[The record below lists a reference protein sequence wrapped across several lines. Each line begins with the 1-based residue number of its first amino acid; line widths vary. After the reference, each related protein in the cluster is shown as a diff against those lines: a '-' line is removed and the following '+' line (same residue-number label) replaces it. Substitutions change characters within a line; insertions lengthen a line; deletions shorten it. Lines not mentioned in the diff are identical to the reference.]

1 MKITARPLLG
11 ALLLALT
18 LPAVAYDPV
27 GYGRRDY
34 DYYNR
39 FQDGLMNQ
47 FQYDLVD
54 PVRKDL
60 NRRQREAAAKE
71 RETAPIRAAA
81 TTYTPVQRDG
91 AAIEPLVTAYPT
103 DAQGKVRRE
112 FTNLLGTFRKLEK
125 QFGLPANDVATAVA
139 AYLAGS
145 YAAYTDVTLPDA
157 HFKPLVAQMR
167 RALQDDAQF
176 AKASDA
182 TRQQMYEQL
191 VTLGMLMT
199 VTQLGLQQNPD
210 ARLNAD
216 MRAAGGNYLA
226 SFLGVP
232 ASRVRITAQGL
243 ELE

>member
-1 MKITARPLLG
+1 
-11 ALLLALT
+11 
-18 LPAVAYDPV
+18 
-27 GYGRRDY
+27 
-34 DYYNR
+34 
-39 FQDGLMNQ
+39 MNQ

-71 RETAPIRAAA
+71 REVAPARAATA
-81 TTYTPVQRDG
+81 YTPVQRDG
-91 AAIEPLVTAYPT
+91 AAIKPLVTAYPA

-112 FTNLLGTFRKLEK
+112 FTNLLNTFRKLEK
-125 QFGLPANDVATAVA
+125 QFGLPANDVATAV
-139 AYLAGS
+139 
-145 YAAYTDVTLPDA
+145 AAYTDVTLPDA

-199 VTQLGLQQNPD
+199 VTQLSLQQTPD

-216 MRAAGGNYLA
+216 MRAAGGDYLE

-232 ASRVRITAQGL
+232 ANRVRITAEGL

>member
-1 MKITARPLLG
+1 MKIIAHPLLG
-11 ALLLALT
+11 ALLLALA
-18 LPAVAYDPV
+18 LPVVAYDPV

-34 DYYNR
+34 DYYNQ
-39 FQDGLMNQ
+39 FQNGLMNQ

-71 RETAPIRAAA
+71 REVAPARAATA
-81 TTYTPVQRDG
+81 YTPVQRDG
-91 AAIEPLVTAYPT
+91 AAIKPLVTAYPA

-112 FTNLLGTFRKLEK
+112 FTNLLNTFRKLEK

-210 ARLNAD
+210 PRLNAD
-216 MRAAGGNYLA
+216 MRAAGGDYLE

-232 ASRVRITAQGL
+232 ANRVRITAEGL